1 MDTAFETETK
11 KIVKAWVIGRDTS
24 YIMPENDIFMA
35 NPDEILNYE
44 ETLKKNKEDF
54 IEARY
59 RKGHERHLKTGKIS
73 TVIPHFF
80 IPNKE
85 KKGIETLPE
94 SPEHKKIKS
103 FMYEFFFNNPSIKI
117 KYSKYIQKANT
128 IEQEISLNDLDI
140 EWEKFSLR
148 KEDFF
153 EVNIIDTFNTRR
165 VDLFLPFKKYN
176 SLFGHGLV
184 IEVQL
189 SNQTAEKIKERTI
202 DRALKGY
209 STLWIMKKD
218 FIDYKS
224 EVLEI
229 KELPCIN
236 SYHAVLHNNSDNIAD
251 NIYNK
256 IKKYSREF
264 DEKIKDLQES
274 IVIQDGMLC
283 PLCKIGQLVTKSGI
297 KGDFLGCSNYIY
309 GDKTSCHASYNITKK
324 TGVLENE

>member
-11 KIVKAWVIGRDTS
+11 KIVKAWVIGKDTS
-24 YIMPENDIFMA
+24 YIMPEKDIFMT
-35 NPDEILNYE
+35 NPDEIVNYE
-44 ETLKKNKEDF
+44 ETLKKIDEDF

-59 RKGHERHLKTGKIS
+59 RRGHLRTLKNGKNT
-73 TVIPHFF
+73 TVVPHFF

-103 FMYEFFFNNPSIKI
+103 FMYDYFFNNTINKI
-117 KYSKYIQKANT
+117 KYSKYIQKSNT

-140 EWEKFSLR
+140 EWEKFTLK

-153 EVNIIDTFNTRR
+153 EVNIVDTFNTRR

-189 SNQTAEKIKERTI
+189 SNQTPEKIKERTI

-218 FIDYKS
+218 FIDYKA
-224 EVLEI
+224 ENLEI

-236 SYHAVLHNNSDNIAD
+236 SYHSVLHNNSDNIAD
-251 NIYNK
+251 EIYNK

-264 DEKIKDLQES
+264 DEKIKELQES

-283 PLCKIGQLVTKSGI
+283 PVCKTGQLVTKKGI
-297 KGDFLGCSNYIY
+297 KGDFLGCSNYLY
-309 GDKTSCHASYNITKK
+309 GCKASYNITKK